1 MIQELHIENLA
12 VREDATLEFTANDV
26 ALVGETGAGKS
37 LVVSSL
43 LLLRGERADYS
54 LVRDKAK
61 KASVSALFVPSQSFL
76 SSHEERKEDLE
87 DGILLLKRTLN
98 PDKTSRYYIN
108 GSPVSLSERKEVT
121 SHLIDIHSQASRYD
135 LLDEGKQLSYLDK
148 YGKEPPEKAKKAFD
162 LAYQNYLKKKEE
174 KETLISTHKERD
186 RDYLVF
192 QISEIE
198 KHHIKEHEIED
209 LNAEYSSFR
218 EREER
223 KRKYDDFLSSVENGN
238 QSLTQTLQTCV
249 NKLHPFLTSSYKEKA
264 EQLISLANERED
276 SLFSFY
282 DSFSNIE
289 KNSAR
294 RDEINARLFE
304 LKGLRRKYGKT
315 TDEILSKYH
324 TYQSRLKERDS
335 YEELRKEKAEE
346 IHKAREEARKKA
358 ENLSLLRKE
367 SAAKREKNIGRERE
381 ALGLLKGGFKAEL
394 IPNELASNGLE
405 HACFS
410 VRLNKGLGFAPLKK
424 AASGGEVSRL
434 RLALKVVLNALDP
447 YDLLVLDEIDTGVS
461 GKQASLRA
469 NKVKERSKIT
479 QVVLISHLPQALSSV
494 DAAILI
500 SKKTKDGTT
509 KTTAKSLT
517 KEETILEIARR
528 LSLENRTES
537 ALNQARVLY
546 DSYHKEK

>member
-87 DGILLLKRTLN
+87 DGSLLLKRTLN

-148 YGKEPPEKAKKAFD
+148 YGKEPLEKAKKAFD

-198 KHHIKEHEIED
+198 KYHIKEHEIED

-223 KRKYDDFLSSVENGN
+223 KRKYDDFLSSVENEN

-276 SLFSFY
+276 SLSSFY

-294 RDEINARLFE
+294 RDEINSRLFE

-315 TDEILSKYH
+315 TEEILSKYH
-324 TYQSRLKERDS
+324 TYQSRLEERDS
-335 YEELRKEKAEE
+335 YEELRKEKDEE
-346 IHKAREEARKKA
+346 IHKAKEEARKKA

-394 IPNELASNGLE
+394 IPNVLASYALE

-410 VRLNKGLGFAPLKK
+410 VRLNKELGFAPLKK
-424 AASGGEVSRL
+424 AASGGEASRL

-500 SKKTKDGTT
+500 SKKTKNGTT

>member
-135 LLDEGKQLSYLDK
+135 FLDEGKQLSYLDK
-148 YGKEPPEKAKKAFD
+148 YGKEPLEKAKKAFD

-186 RDYLVF
+186 RDYLAF

-198 KHHIKEHEIED
+198 KYHIKEHEIED

-238 QSLTQTLQTCV
+238 QSLTQTLQTFV

-264 EQLISLANERED
+264 EQLISLANERAD
-276 SLFSFY
+276 SLSSFY

-294 RDEINARLFE
+294 RDEINSRLFE

-335 YEELRKEKAEE
+335 YEELRKEKDEE
-346 IHKAREEARKKA
+346 IHKAKEEARKKA

-424 AASGGEVSRL
+424 AASGGEASRL

-447 YDLLVLDEIDTGVS
+447 YDLLILDEIDTGVS
-461 GKQASLRA
+461 GKQASLMA